1 MSILSLYSL
10 HWHLVSD
17 PLPFTLRTLLPLKLI
32 DWRGCPEWL
41 TWLGWSGTDQNLAN
55 AQGEALC
62 QLSIQLTQ
70 RLWNSH
76 LLFLSWIK
84 MHLIFSGSHF
94 LESSTGWGFGTDC
107 IFSLNSSANNEKS
120 YYQLG
125 YKHLGWSP
133 NFSPI
138 GKTYYKI
145 WENILLNI

>member
-17 PLPFTLRTLLPLKLI
+17 PLPSTLRTLLLLI
-32 DWRGCPEWL
+32 DQRGCPEWL
-41 TWLGWSGTDQNLAN
+41 TWLGWRGHRS
-55 AQGEALC
+55 E
-62 QLSIQLTQ
+62 LSKCPGRSTLPVLYSSL

-84 MHLIFSGSHF
+84 LHLIFSGSHF
-94 LESSTGWGFGTDC
+94 LESSRGWGFGTDS
-107 IFSLNSSANNEKS
+107 IFSSKSLASNEMS

-125 YKHLGWSP
+125 YKHWGWSP
-133 NFSPI
+133 IFSPI
-138 GKTYYKI
+138 GKTYYRI